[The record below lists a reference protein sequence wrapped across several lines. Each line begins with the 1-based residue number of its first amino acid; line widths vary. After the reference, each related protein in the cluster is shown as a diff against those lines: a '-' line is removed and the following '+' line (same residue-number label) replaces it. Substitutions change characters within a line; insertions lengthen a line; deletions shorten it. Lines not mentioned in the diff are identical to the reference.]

1 MKKYVIIILCILGAD
16 TAGKHK
22 RKKKGMGGETP
33 LPFFWVELG
42 YIYLIFY
49 LHFAP
54 QSD

>member
-1 MKKYVIIILCILGAD
+1 MLLLYCASLVLTPLVN
-16 TAGKHK
+16 T
-22 RKKKGMGGETP
+22 REKKKGWGMGGETP